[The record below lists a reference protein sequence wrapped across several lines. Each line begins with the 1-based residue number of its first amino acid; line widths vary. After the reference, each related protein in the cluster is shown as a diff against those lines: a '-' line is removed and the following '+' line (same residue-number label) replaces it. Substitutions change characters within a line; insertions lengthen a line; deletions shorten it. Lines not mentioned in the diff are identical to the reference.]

1 MSENDVIELK
11 KELRE
16 ARSEISDLKSQI
28 SGLESKVDLLIS
40 GKIKTDDK
48 PLMTA
53 MDIIK
58 AALLA
63 LIGAISG
70 FIAGKG

>member
-28 SGLESKVDLLIS
+28 SGLESKVDLIIC

-63 LIGAISG
+63 LIGGVSG
-70 FIAGKG
+70 FLAGKG